1 VKETCPDS
9 LEVGLVGGLAG
20 RQAGWVR
27 VARLPRP
34 SLLQAAGVDGAHVV
48 ACLPRSD
55 GYAAGSGLILR
66 QVPADSR
73 LL

>member
-1 VKETCPDS
+1 M
-9 LEVGLVGGLAG
+9 AG
-20 RQAGWVR
+20 IWAPWLTRE
-27 VARLPRP
+27 
-34 SLLQAAGVDGAHVV
+34 AAGVDCAHVV
-48 ACLPRSD
+48 ACLLRSD